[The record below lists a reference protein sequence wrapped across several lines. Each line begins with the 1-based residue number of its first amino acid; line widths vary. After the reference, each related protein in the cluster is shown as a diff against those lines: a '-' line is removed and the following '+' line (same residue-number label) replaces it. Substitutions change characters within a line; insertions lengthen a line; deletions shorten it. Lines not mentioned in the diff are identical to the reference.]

1 MPDFYTSV
9 VRPVL
14 FAIDPERIHTLTLRA
29 CEIAGGSGWLRR
41 AARARWAFHDPRLSQ
56 TIAGIHFENPIGL
69 AAGFDKNGHA
79 IELMGEL
86 GFGHVEIGSISAYP
100 SKGNP
105 RPRLFR
111 MRDDEAI
118 VVNYGVPNEGAD
130 VVANRLKTKTC
141 SVPLGINLVKTNDS
155 RRPTT
160 DEEVLSDYA
169 NACLQLESYGSYI
182 NLNMSCPNSAN
193 DQNYFDDLPRV
204 NFLLERLGRQ
214 APKIPVFLKLK
225 PTMDRG
231 VLADIVAI
239 ADQFPFVAGFG
250 INLPAGK
257 PVGLE
262 CRTSASRLAVLPGAV
277 SGRPVERLINTNL
290 KLLYEVIGPGS
301 RYQLMAA
308 GGVYSADDAYQKIR
322 LGASLVQLYT
332 ALVYRGPG
340 VVQKILKGL
349 IVLLEK
355 DGFENV
361 ADAVGADVVGSAR
374 GAGK

>member
-1 MPDFYTSV
+1 MPNLYTSIV
-9 VRPVL
+9 GPVL
-14 FAIDPERIHTLTLRA
+14 FAMDPERVHNLTLRA
-29 CEIAGGSGWLRR
+29 CEIAGASGWMQR
-41 AARARWAFHDPRLSQ
+41 AARARWAFCDPRLSQ

-86 GFGHVEIGSISAYP
+86 GFGHVEVGSISAHP
-100 SKGNP
+100 CKGNP

-111 MRDDEAI
+111 IRDDEAI

-141 SVPLGINLVKTNDS
+141 SVPLGINVVKTNDS
-155 RRPTT
+155 CRPTT
-160 DEEVLSDYA
+160 DEDVLNDYA
-169 NACLQLESYGSYI
+169 SACLRLESYGSYF

-193 DQNYFDDLPRV
+193 DQNYFDDLPKV
-204 NFLLERLGRQ
+204 NLLLERLGRQ
-214 APKIPVFLKLK
+214 APTIPVFLKLK
-225 PTMDRG
+225 PTMDRR

-257 PVGLE
+257 PSGLE
-262 CRTSASRLAVLPGAV
+262 CRTSAARLAELPGAV
-277 SGRPVERLINTNL
+277 SGRPVERMINANL
-290 KLLYEVIGPGS
+290 KLLYEVIGPRS
-301 RYQLMAA
+301 RYKLMAA
-308 GGVYSADDAYQKIR
+308 GGVYSADDAYRKIR

-332 ALVYRGPG
+332 ALIYRGPG
-340 VVQKILKGL
+340 LVKEILKGL
-349 IVLLEK
+349 VALLEK

-361 ADAVGADVVGSAR
+361 ADAVGVDVVGSAQ
-374 GAGK
+374 

>member
-1 MPDFYTSV
+1 MQNLYNSV

-14 FAIDPERIHTLTLRA
+14 FAMNPERIHNLTLRS
-29 CEIAGGSGWLRR
+29 CEIAGAFDWIRR
-41 AARARWAFHDPRLSQ
+41 AARARWSFRDPRLSQ
-56 TIAGIHFENPIGL
+56 TIAGIYFENPIGL
-69 AAGFDKNGHA
+69 AAGFDKNGRA

-86 GFGHVEIGSISAYP
+86 GFGHVEIGSISAHP

-111 MRDDEAI
+111 IRDDEAI
-118 VVNYGVPNEGAD
+118 IVNYGVPNEGAD

-155 RRPTT
+155 LRPTT

-169 NACLQLESYGSYI
+169 SACQRLESYGSYI

-204 NFLLERLGRQ
+204 NLLLERLGRQ
-214 APKIPVFLKLK
+214 APRIPVFLKLK

-231 VLADIVAI
+231 VLADVVAI
-239 ADQFPFVAGFG
+239 ADQFSFVAGFG

-257 PVGLE
+257 PDGLE
-262 CRTSASRLAVLPGAV
+262 CRTSAIRLAELPGAV
-277 SGRPVERLINTNL
+277 SGRPVERIINANL
-290 KLLYEVIGPGS
+290 KLLFEVIGPRS
-301 RYQLMAA
+301 RYKLIAA
-308 GGVYSADDAYQKIR
+308 GGVYSADDAYRKIR

-340 VVQKILKGL
+340 LVKEILKGL
-349 IVLLEK
+349 VELLER
-355 DGFENV
+355 DGFENIT
-361 ADAVGADVVGSAR
+361 DAVGADLVGSGR
-374 GAGK
+374 G